1 MKRLLAAMALGFL
14 VLAGPQSA
22 SAGIPVFDY
31 SNLLQAVVSYVQQTQ
46 QYMTQAQQYTTQLRQ
61 LAYQWEALQNDA
73 RNLRQM
79 DSYAAQS
86 TMYRIQDA
94 LYGLQTLTSK
104 TRGIVLDYAR
114 VEGEFDR
121 LYPDFQRYNGMSGR
135 DYAQQALLQSRQTEN
150 AMVDAMKAQ
159 GLVANVK
166 NDQEALRTLIQ
177 ASRSSQGALSAAQV
191 GNQIAALT
199 AQQLMQLQTIIS
211 TSQRAQTSYLA
222 EVNANDAAARAKA
235 TDVMK
240 DFTRYGQGRVKAS
253 ANPFK

>member
-1 MKRLLAAMALGFL
+1 MKQLLAAMALGFL
-14 VLAGPQSA
+14 VFAGPQSA
-22 SAGIPVFDY
+22 YAGIPVFDY
-31 SNLLQAVVSYVQQTQ
+31 SNLAQALISYVQQTQ
-46 QYMTQAQQYTTQLRQ
+46 QYMTQAQQYATQLRQ
-61 LAYQWEALQNDA
+61 LAYQWEQLQNDA

-86 TMYRIQDA
+86 TMYRITDA
-94 LYGLQTLTSK
+94 LYGLQALTSH

-121 LYPDFQRYNGMSGR
+121 LYPEFARYNGMSGR
-135 DYAQQALLQSRQTEN
+135 DYAQQALLQSRQTGN
-150 AMVDAMKAQ
+150 AMMDAMKAQ

-177 ASRSSQGALSAAQV
+177 ASRSSQGALAAAQT

-199 AQQLMQLQTIIS
+199 AQQLMQLQTVMA

-222 EVNANDAAARAKA
+222 EVNANDAAARA
-235 TDVMK
+235 
-240 DFTRYGQGRVKAS
+240 RAS
-253 ANPFK
+253 DALKNFSKYAKGAKLPANPFK